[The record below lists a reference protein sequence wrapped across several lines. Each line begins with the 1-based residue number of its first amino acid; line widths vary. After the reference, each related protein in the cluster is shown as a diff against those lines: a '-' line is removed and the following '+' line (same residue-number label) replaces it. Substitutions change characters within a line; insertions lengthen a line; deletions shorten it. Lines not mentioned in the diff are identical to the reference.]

1 MWSRVLHI
9 DIVKET
15 HGPMT
20 YQQKCCPTLTL
31 SLTAYFLHVN
41 ALPQVSIN
49 LVVWVAYNLGHD
61 KSPPS
66 PPRVEEYAVLLLKP
80 S

>member
-1 MWSRVLHI
+1 MNQETRWVLLM
-9 DIVKET
+9 VKIR
-15 HGPMT
+15 HRKSHAWAP
-20 YQQKCCPTLTL
+20 LTL

-66 PPRVEEYAVLLLKP
+66 PPSVEEYAVLLLKP
-80 S
+80 F